1 MTKIKNIISTKF
13 NNVMKLLII
22 ALTALKSNKTRFFLA
37 SLGIM
42 IGIAAVI
49 VMVAIGKGSQHEV
62 MTVIAKMGENLLT
75 INAGEMKR
83 RGGRLRLSGNVTT
96 LNLRDVD
103 YLSKE
108 VDGITFVAPFEI
120 KEMKVKY
127 LQVLTSTNVAG
138 STLEFLETRNYRI
151 ASGEMFTEMD
161 QKLGARV
168 GVVGKTVIKNML
180 GGEDPLGKTVRINAI
195 PFRIIGIFE
204 SKGLDSDGID
214 QDDILLIPIK
224 SMLRRILN
232 QNHISTIYVKAG
244 SRRNIERV
252 SVRIKT
258 VLRDRHKIAD
268 DAENDFTIISQID
281 LENLKAETSEL
292 FTRLIVGVAAISLV
306 VGGIGILA
314 VMLIS
319 VKERT
324 HEIGVRR
331 AVGATKGDIV
341 GQFLFESILIGLFG
355 GFFGVVLGVGIT
367 FGASTWGAENLLLD
381 ANSIYISTS
390 VCMMIGVI
398 FGLFP
403 AIKASRL
410 DPMVALTVE

>member
-1 MTKIKNIISTKF
+1 
-13 NNVMKLLII
+13 VKLLII
-22 ALTALKSNKTRFFLA
+22 ALTALNSNKTRFFLA

-62 MTVIAKMGENLLT
+62 MSVIAKMGENLLT

-83 RGGRLRLSGNVTT
+83 RGGRLRLSGNVNT
-96 LNLRDVD
+96 LNLRDVN

-108 VDGITFVAPFEI
+108 VDGIAFIAPFEI

-151 ASGEMFTEMD
+151 TSGEMFSEMD

-168 GVVGKTVIKNML
+168 AVVGKTVIKNLL

-195 PFRIIGIFE
+195 PFRIIGTFE
-204 SKGLDSDGID
+204 SKGLDSDGVD
-214 QDDILLIPIK
+214 QDEILLIPIK

-232 QNHISTIYVKAG
+232 QSYISTIYVKAD

-252 SVRIKT
+252 AAKIKT
-258 VLRDRHKIAD
+258 ELRDRHKIAD
-268 DAENDFTIISQID
+268 DVENDFTIVSQID

-324 HEIGVRR
+324 HEIGIRR

-341 GQFLFESILIGLFG
+341 GQFLLESIIIGLFG
-355 GFFGVVLGVGIT
+355 GFFGVVLGAGIT
-367 FGASTWGAENLLLD
+367 FGASILGVENLLLD

>member
-1 MTKIKNIISTKF
+1 
-13 NNVMKLLII
+13 MKLLII

-49 VMVAIGKGSQHEV
+49 VMVAIGKGSHHEV
-62 MTVIAKMGENLLT
+62 MNVIAKMGENLLS

-83 RGGRLRLSGNVTT
+83 RGGRLRLAGNVTT
-96 LNLRDVD
+96 LNLGDVD
-103 YLSKE
+103 YLSQE
-108 VDGITFVAPFEI
+108 VSGLTLVVPFEI

-127 LQVLTSTNVAG
+127 LQILTVTNVAG
-138 STLEFLETRNYRI
+138 STLEFLKTRNYKI
-151 ASGEMFTEMD
+151 ASGEMFNERD
-161 QKLGARV
+161 QKLRAKV
-168 GVVGKTVIKNML
+168 AVVGNTVIKNMF
-180 GGEDPLGKTVRINAI
+180 GEDDPLGKTVRINAI
-195 PFRIIGIFE
+195 PFKVIGVFE
-204 SKGLDSDGID
+204 GKGLDSDGVD
-214 QDDILLIPIK
+214 QDDILLIPIT
-224 SMLRRILN
+224 SMLRRLLN
-232 QNHISTIYVKAG
+232 QNYISTIYAKAD
-244 SRRNIERV
+244 SRENIDRV
-252 SVRIKT
+252 ALKIKT
-258 VLRDRHKIAD
+258 LLRDRHKISD
-268 DAENDFTIISQID
+268 DAEDDFTIISQLD

-324 HEIGVRR
+324 REIGVRR

-355 GFFGVVLGVGIT
+355 GCSGVVLGVGIT
-367 FGASTWGAENLLLD
+367 LGITAWGIGNLILD
-381 ANSIYISTS
+381 MQSIYVSTG
-390 VCMMIGVI
+390 VCTAIGI
-398 FGLFP
+398 MFGLFP
-403 AIKASRL
+403 AIKAARL

>member
-1 MTKIKNIISTKF
+1 
-13 NNVMKLLII
+13 MKLLII

-42 IGIAAVI
+42 VGIAAVI
-49 VMVAIGKGSQHEV
+49 VMVAIGKGSHHEV
-62 MTVIAKMGENLLT
+62 MNVIAKMGENLLT

-83 RGGRLRLSGNVTT
+83 RGGRLRLAGNVTT

-103 YLSKE
+103 YLSQE
-108 VDGITFVAPFEI
+108 VSGLTLVAPFEI

-127 LQVLTSTNVAG
+127 LQVLTATNVAG
-138 STLEFLETRNYRI
+138 STPEFLKTRNYQI
-151 ASGEMFTEMD
+151 ASGEMFNERD
-161 QKLGARV
+161 QKLRAKV
-168 GVVGKTVIKNML
+168 AVVGNTVIKNMF
-180 GGEDPLGKTVRINAI
+180 GEDDPLGKTVRINAI
-195 PFRIIGIFE
+195 PFKVIGVFE
-204 SKGLDSDGID
+204 GKGLDSDGID
-214 QDDILLIPIK
+214 QDDILLIPIT
-224 SMLRRILN
+224 SMLRRLLN
-232 QNHISTIYVKAG
+232 QNYISTIYAKAD
-244 SRRNIERV
+244 SRENIDRV
-252 SVRIKT
+252 AAKIKT
-258 VLRDRHKIAD
+258 LLRDRHKISD
-268 DAENDFTIISQID
+268 DAEDDFTIISQLD

-324 HEIGVRR
+324 REIGVRR

-355 GFFGVVLGVGIT
+355 GCFGVALGAGITLGVT
-367 FGASTWGAENLLLD
+367 AWGVGNLILD
-381 ANSIYISTS
+381 MQSIYISTG
-390 VCMMIGVI
+390 VCTAIGI
-398 FGLFP
+398 MFGLFP

>member
-1 MTKIKNIISTKF
+1 
-13 NNVMKLLII
+13 MKLLII
-22 ALTALKSNKTRFFLA
+22 ALTALNSNKTRFFLA

-62 MTVIAKMGENLLT
+62 MSVIAKMGENLLT

-83 RGGRLRLSGNVTT
+83 RGGRLRLSGNVNT
-96 LNLRDVD
+96 LNLRDVN

-108 VDGITFVAPFEI
+108 VDGIAFIAPFEI

-151 ASGEMFTEMD
+151 TSGEMFSEMD

-168 GVVGKTVIKNML
+168 AVVGKTVIKNML
-180 GGEDPLGKTVRINAI
+180 GGGDPLGKTVRINAI
-195 PFRIIGIFE
+195 PFRIVGVFE

-214 QDDILLIPIK
+214 QDEILLIPIK

-232 QNHISTIYVKAG
+232 QSHISTIYVKAD

-252 SVRIKT
+252 AAKIKT
-258 VLRDRHKIAD
+258 ELRDRHKIAD
-268 DAENDFTIISQID
+268 DAENDFTIVSQID

-324 HEIGVRR
+324 HEIGIRR

-341 GQFLFESILIGLFG
+341 GQFLLESIIIGLFG

-367 FGASTWGAENLLLD
+367 FGASILGAENLLLD
-381 ANSIYISTS
+381 PNSIYISTS

>member
-1 MTKIKNIISTKF
+1 MKLFARFI
-13 NNVMKLLII
+13 VKLLII

-232 QNHISTIYVKAG
+232 QNYISTIYVKAD

-252 SVRIKT
+252 AAKIKT

-324 HEIGVRR
+324 HEIGIRR

-381 ANSIYISTS
+381 TNSIYISTS

-403 AIKASRL
+403 AIKASCL

>member
-1 MTKIKNIISTKF
+1 
-13 NNVMKLLII
+13 MKLLII

-75 INAGEMKR
+75 VNAGEMKR

-108 VDGITFVAPFEI
+108 VGGVTFLAPFEI

-127 LQVLTSTNVAG
+127 LQILTSTNVAG
-138 STLEFLETRNYRI
+138 STLEFLETRNYEI

-168 GVVGKTVIKNML
+168 AVVGKTVIKNML

-232 QNHISTIYVKAG
+232 QSHISTIYVKAG

-252 SVRIKT
+252 SARIKT
-258 VLRDRHKIAD
+258 TLRDRHKITD
-268 DAENDFTIISQID
+268 GAENDFTIISQID

-292 FTRLIVGVAAISLV
+292 FTRLIVGVASISLI

-324 HEIGVRR
+324 HEIGIRR

-341 GQFLFESILIGLFG
+341 GQFLLESILIGLFG
-355 GFFGVVLGVGIT
+355 GCFGVVLGVGIT
-367 FGASTWGAENLLLD
+367 FGVSTWGAENLLLD

-390 VCMMIGVI
+390 VCMIIGVI

>member
-1 MTKIKNIISTKF
+1 
-13 NNVMKLLII
+13 MKLLII

-42 IGIAAVI
+42 VGIAAVI
-49 VMVAIGKGSQHEV
+49 VMVAIGKGSHHEV
-62 MTVIAKMGENLLT
+62 MNVIAKMGENLLT

-83 RGGRLRLSGNVTT
+83 RGGRLRLAGNVTT

-103 YLSKE
+103 YLSQE
-108 VDGITFVAPFEI
+108 VSGLTLVAPFEI

-127 LQVLTSTNVAG
+127 LQVLTATNVAG
-138 STLEFLETRNYRI
+138 STPEFLKTRNYQI
-151 ASGEMFTEMD
+151 ASGEMFNERD
-161 QKLGARV
+161 QKLRAKV
-168 GVVGKTVIKNML
+168 AVVGNTVIKNMF
-180 GGEDPLGKTVRINAI
+180 GEDDPLGKTVRINAI
-195 PFRIIGIFE
+195 PFKVIGVFE
-204 SKGLDSDGID
+204 GKGLDSDGID
-214 QDDILLIPIK
+214 QDDILLIPIN
-224 SMLRRILN
+224 SMLRRLLN
-232 QNHISTIYVKAG
+232 QNYISTIYVKAD
-244 SRRNIERV
+244 SRENIDRV
-252 SVRIKT
+252 AAKIKT
-258 VLRDRHKIAD
+258 LLRDRHKISD
-268 DAENDFTIISQID
+268 DAEDDFTIISQLD

-292 FTRLIVGVAAISLV
+292 FTHLIVGVAAISLV

-324 HEIGVRR
+324 REIGVRR

-355 GFFGVVLGVGIT
+355 GCFGMVLGVGIT
-367 FGASTWGAENLLLD
+367 LGITAWGIGNLILD
-381 ANSIYISTS
+381 MQSIYVSTG
-390 VCMMIGVI
+390 VCTAIGI
-398 FGLFP
+398 MFGLFP

>member
-1 MTKIKNIISTKF
+1 MKLFARFI
-13 NNVMKLLII
+13 VKLLII

-168 GVVGKTVIKNML
+168 AVVGKTVIKNML

-232 QNHISTIYVKAG
+232 QNYISTIYAKAD

-252 SVRIKT
+252 AAKIKT

-403 AIKASRL
+403 AIKAARL

>member
-1 MTKIKNIISTKF
+1 
-13 NNVMKLLII
+13 MKLFARFIVKLLTI

-127 LQVLTSTNVAG
+127 LQVLTSTNIAG

-180 GGEDPLGKTVRINAI
+180 RGEDPLGKTVRINAI

-232 QNHISTIYVKAG
+232 QNYISTIYAKAD

-252 SVRIKT
+252 AAKIKT

-324 HEIGVRR
+324 HEIGIRR

>member
-1 MTKIKNIISTKF
+1 
-13 NNVMKLLII
+13 MKLLII

-108 VDGITFVAPFEI
+108 VDGIAFVAPFEI

-127 LQVLTSTNVAG
+127 LQVLTSTNIAG

-168 GVVGKTVIKNML
+168 GVVGKTVIKICL
-180 GGEDPLGKTVRINAI
+180 GEKTHWVKQSESMQFPLGLL
-195 PFRIIGIFE
+195 E
-204 SKGLDSDGID
+204 SLKVKG
-214 QDDILLIPIK
+214 
-224 SMLRRILN
+224 
-232 QNHISTIYVKAG
+232 
-244 SRRNIERV
+244 
-252 SVRIKT
+252 
-258 VLRDRHKIAD
+258 
-268 DAENDFTIISQID
+268 
-281 LENLKAETSEL
+281 
-292 FTRLIVGVAAISLV
+292 
-306 VGGIGILA
+306 
-314 VMLIS
+314 
-319 VKERT
+319 
-324 HEIGVRR
+324 
-331 AVGATKGDIV
+331 
-341 GQFLFESILIGLFG
+341 
-355 GFFGVVLGVGIT
+355 
-367 FGASTWGAENLLLD
+367 
-381 ANSIYISTS
+381 
-390 VCMMIGVI
+390 
-398 FGLFP
+398 
-403 AIKASRL
+403 
-410 DPMVALTVE
+410 

>member
-1 MTKIKNIISTKF
+1 
-13 NNVMKLLII
+13 MKLLII
-22 ALTALKSNKTRFFLA
+22 ALSALKSNKTRFFLA

-49 VMVAIGKGSQHEV
+49 VMVAIGKGSHHEV
-62 MTVIAKMGENLLT
+62 MNVIAKMGENLLT

-83 RGGRLRLSGNVTT
+83 RGGRLRLAGNVTT

-103 YLSKE
+103 YLSQE
-108 VDGITFVAPFEI
+108 VSGLTLVAPFEI

-127 LQVLTSTNVAG
+127 LQVLTATNVAG
-138 STLEFLETRNYRI
+138 STPEFLKTRNYQI
-151 ASGEMFTEMD
+151 ASGEMFNERD
-161 QKLGARV
+161 QKLRAKV
-168 GVVGKTVIKNML
+168 AVVGNTVIKNMF
-180 GGEDPLGKTVRINAI
+180 GEDDPLGKTVRINAI
-195 PFRIIGIFE
+195 PFKVIGVFE
-204 SKGLDSDGID
+204 GKGLDSDGID
-214 QDDILLIPIK
+214 QDDILLIPIT
-224 SMLRRILN
+224 SMLRRLLN
-232 QNHISTIYVKAG
+232 QNYISTIYAKAD
-244 SRRNIERV
+244 SRENIDRV
-252 SVRIKT
+252 ALKIKNL
-258 VLRDRHKIAD
+258 LRDRHKISD
-268 DAENDFTIISQID
+268 DAEDDFTIISQLD

-324 HEIGVRR
+324 REIGVRR

-355 GFFGVVLGVGIT
+355 GCSGVVLGVGIT
-367 FGASTWGAENLLLD
+367 FGITAWGIGNLILD
-381 ANSIYISTS
+381 MQSIYVSTG
-390 VCMMIGVI
+390 VCTAIGI
-398 FGLFP
+398 MFGLFP

>member
-1 MTKIKNIISTKF
+1 
-13 NNVMKLLII
+13 
-22 ALTALKSNKTRFFLA
+22 
-37 SLGIM
+37 
-42 IGIAAVI
+42 
-49 VMVAIGKGSQHEV
+49 
-62 MTVIAKMGENLLT
+62 
-75 INAGEMKR
+75 
-83 RGGRLRLSGNVTT
+83 
-96 LNLRDVD
+96 VD

-120 KEMKVKY
+120 KEMKAKY
-127 LQVLTSTNVAG
+127 LQILTSTNVAG
-138 STLEFLETRNYRI
+138 STLRFLETRNYRI
-151 ASGEMFTEMD
+151 ASGEMFSEMD

-168 GVVGKTVIKNML
+168 AIVGKTVIKNMF

-195 PFRIIGIFE
+195 PFRIIGVFE

-232 QNHISTIYVKAG
+232 QNYISTIYVKAD
-244 SRRNIERV
+244 SRRNIEIV
-252 SVRIKT
+252 AAKIKT

-324 HEIGVRR
+324 HEIGIRR

-341 GQFLFESILIGLFG
+341 GQFLLESILIGIFG

-381 ANSIYISTS
+381 ADSIYISTS
-390 VCMMIGVI
+390 VCMIIGII

-410 DPMVALTVE
+410 DPMVALTIE

>member
-1 MTKIKNIISTKF
+1 
-13 NNVMKLLII
+13 MKLLII

-108 VDGITFVAPFEI
+108 VNGIAFVAPFEI

-232 QNHISTIYVKAG
+232 QNYISTIYAKAD

-252 SVRIKT
+252 AAKIKT

-324 HEIGVRR
+324 HEIGIRR

>member
-1 MTKIKNIISTKF
+1 
-13 NNVMKLLII
+13 MKLLII

-49 VMVAIGKGSQHEV
+49 VMVAIGKGSHHEV
-62 MTVIAKMGENLLT
+62 MNVIAKMGENLLT

-83 RGGRLRLSGNVTT
+83 RGGRLRLAGNVTT

-103 YLSKE
+103 YLSQE
-108 VDGITFVAPFEI
+108 VSGLTLVAPFEI

-127 LQVLTSTNVAG
+127 LQVLTATNVAG
-138 STLEFLETRNYRI
+138 STPEFLKTRNYQI
-151 ASGEMFTEMD
+151 ASGEMFNERD
-161 QKLGARV
+161 QKLRAKV
-168 GVVGKTVIKNML
+168 AVVGNTVIKNMF
-180 GGEDPLGKTVRINAI
+180 GEDDPLGKTVRINAI
-195 PFRIIGIFE
+195 PFKVIGVFE
-204 SKGLDSDGID
+204 GKGLDSDGID
-214 QDDILLIPIK
+214 QDDILLIPIT
-224 SMLRRILN
+224 SMLRRLLN
-232 QNHISTIYVKAG
+232 QNYISTIYAKAD
-244 SRRNIERV
+244 SRENIDRV
-252 SVRIKT
+252 ALKIKT
-258 VLRDRHKIAD
+258 LLRDRHKISD
-268 DAENDFTIISQID
+268 DAEDDFTIISQLD

-324 HEIGVRR
+324 REIGVRR

-355 GFFGVVLGVGIT
+355 GCSGVVLGVGIT
-367 FGASTWGAENLLLD
+367 LGITAWGIGNLILD
-381 ANSIYISTS
+381 MQSIYISTG
-390 VCMMIGVI
+390 VCTAIGI
-398 FGLFP
+398 MFGLFP

>member
-1 MTKIKNIISTKF
+1 
-13 NNVMKLLII
+13 MKLLII

-62 MTVIAKMGENLLT
+62 MAVIAKMGENLLT

-108 VDGITFVAPFEI
+108 VSGITLIAPFEI

-138 STLEFLETRNYRI
+138 STLEFLETRNYEI

-168 GVVGKTVIKNML
+168 AVVGKTVIKNML

-232 QNHISTIYVKAG
+232 QSHISTIYVKAG

-252 SVRIKT
+252 SARIKT
-258 VLRDRHKIAD
+258 ALRDRHKITD
-268 DAENDFTIISQID
+268 GAENDFTIISQID

-292 FTRLIVGVAAISLV
+292 FTRLIVGVASISLI

-324 HEIGVRR
+324 HEIGIRR

-341 GQFLFESILIGLFG
+341 GQFLLESILIGLFG
-355 GFFGVVLGVGIT
+355 GCFGVVLGVGIT
-367 FGASTWGAENLLLD
+367 FGLSTWGAENLLLD

-390 VCMMIGVI
+390 VCMIIGVI

>member
-1 MTKIKNIISTKF
+1 
-13 NNVMKLLII
+13 VKLLII

-232 QNHISTIYVKAG
+232 QNYISTIYAKAD

-252 SVRIKT
+252 AAKIKT

-324 HEIGVRR
+324 HEIGIRR

-390 VCMMIGVI
+390 VCMMIGLI

>member
-1 MTKIKNIISTKF
+1 
-13 NNVMKLLII
+13 MKLLII

-75 INAGEMKR
+75 VNAGEMKR

-108 VDGITFVAPFEI
+108 VSGITLIAPFEI

-138 STLEFLETRNYRI
+138 STLEFLETRNYEI

-168 GVVGKTVIKNML
+168 AVVGKTAIKNML

-232 QNHISTIYVKAG
+232 QSHISTIYVKAG

-252 SVRIKT
+252 SARIKT
-258 VLRDRHKIAD
+258 ALRDRHKITD
-268 DAENDFTIISQID
+268 GAENDFTIISQID

-292 FTRLIVGVAAISLV
+292 FTRLIVGVASISLI

-324 HEIGVRR
+324 HEIGIRR

-341 GQFLFESILIGLFG
+341 GQFLLESILIGLFG
-355 GFFGVVLGVGIT
+355 GCFGVVLGVGIT
-367 FGASTWGAENLLLD
+367 FGVSTWGAENLLLD

-390 VCMMIGVI
+390 VCMIIGVI

>member
-1 MTKIKNIISTKF
+1 
-13 NNVMKLLII
+13 MKLLII

-49 VMVAIGKGSQHEV
+49 VMVAIGKGSHHEV
-62 MTVIAKMGENLLT
+62 MNVIAKMGENLLA

-83 RGGRLRLSGNVTT
+83 RGGRLRLAGNVTT

-103 YLSKE
+103 YLSQE
-108 VDGITFVAPFEI
+108 VSGLTLVAPFEI

-127 LQVLTSTNVAG
+127 LQVLTATNVAG
-138 STLEFLETRNYRI
+138 STPEFLKTRNYQI
-151 ASGEMFTEMD
+151 ASGEMFNERD
-161 QKLGARV
+161 QKLRAKV
-168 GVVGKTVIKNML
+168 AVVGNTVIKNMF
-180 GGEDPLGKTVRINAI
+180 GEDDPLGKTVRINAI
-195 PFRIIGIFE
+195 PFKVIGVFE
-204 SKGLDSDGID
+204 GKGLDSDGID
-214 QDDILLIPIK
+214 QDDILLIPIT
-224 SMLRRILN
+224 SMLRRLLN
-232 QNHISTIYVKAG
+232 QNYISTIYAKAD
-244 SRRNIERV
+244 SRENIDRV
-252 SVRIKT
+252 AAKIKT
-258 VLRDRHKIAD
+258 LLRDRHKISD
-268 DAENDFTIISQID
+268 DAEDDFTIISQLD

-355 GFFGVVLGVGIT
+355 GCSGVVLGVGIT
-367 FGASTWGAENLLLD
+367 LGITAWGIGNLILD
-381 ANSIYISTS
+381 MQSIYVSTG
-390 VCMMIGVI
+390 VCTAIGI
-398 FGLFP
+398 MFGLFP

>member
-1 MTKIKNIISTKF
+1 MKLFARFI
-13 NNVMKLLII
+13 VKLLII

-127 LQVLTSTNVAG
+127 LQVLTSTNIAG

-180 GGEDPLGKTVRINAI
+180 RGEDPLGKTVRINAI

-232 QNHISTIYVKAG
+232 QNYISTIYAKAD

-252 SVRIKT
+252 AAKIKT

-292 FTRLIVGVAAISLV
+292 FTRLIVGVAAISLL

-355 GFFGVVLGVGIT
+355 GFFGVTLGIGIT
-367 FGASTWGAENLLLD
+367 FGASIWGAENLLLD

-390 VCMMIGVI
+390 VCIMIGVI

>member
-1 MTKIKNIISTKF
+1 MKLFARFI
-13 NNVMKLLII
+13 VKLLII

-127 LQVLTSTNVAG
+127 LQVLTSTNIAG

-180 GGEDPLGKTVRINAI
+180 RGEDPLGKTVRINAI

-224 SMLRRILN
+224 SMLRRLLN
-232 QNHISTIYVKAG
+232 QNYISTIYAKAD
-244 SRRNIERV
+244 SRENIDRV
-252 SVRIKT
+252 AIKIKT
-258 VLRDRHKIAD
+258 LLRDRHKISD
-268 DAENDFTIISQID
+268 DAEDDFTIISQLD

-324 HEIGVRR
+324 REIGVRR

-355 GFFGVVLGVGIT
+355 GCFGVVLGVGIT
-367 FGASTWGAENLLLD
+367 LGITAWGIGNLILD
-381 ANSIYISTS
+381 MQSIYISTG
-390 VCMMIGVI
+390 VCTAIGI
-398 FGLFP
+398 MFGLFP

>member
-1 MTKIKNIISTKF
+1 
-13 NNVMKLLII
+13 VKLLII

-168 GVVGKTVIKNML
+168 AVVGKTVIKNML
-180 GGEDPLGKTVRINAI
+180 RGEDPLGKTVRINAI

-232 QNHISTIYVKAG
+232 QNYISTIYAKAD

-252 SVRIKT
+252 AAKIKT

-324 HEIGVRR
+324 HEIGIRR

>member
-1 MTKIKNIISTKF
+1 
-13 NNVMKLLII
+13 
-22 ALTALKSNKTRFFLA
+22 
-37 SLGIM
+37 M

-62 MTVIAKMGENLLT
+62 MSVIAKMGENLLT

-83 RGGRLRLSGNVTT
+83 RGGRLRLSGNVNT
-96 LNLRDVD
+96 LNLRDVN

-108 VDGITFVAPFEI
+108 VDGIAFIAPFEI

-138 STLEFLETRNYRI
+138 STLEFLETRNYSI
-151 ASGEMFTEMD
+151 TSGEMFSEMD

-168 GVVGKTVIKNML
+168 AVVGKTVIKNML

-195 PFRIIGIFE
+195 PFRIIGVFE

-214 QDDILLIPIK
+214 QDEILLIPIK

-232 QNHISTIYVKAG
+232 QSHISTIYVKAD

-252 SVRIKT
+252 ATKIKT
-258 VLRDRHKIAD
+258 ELRDRHRIAD
-268 DAENDFTIISQID
+268 DAENDFTIVSQID

-292 FTRLIVGVAAISLV
+292 FTRLIVGVAGISLV

-324 HEIGVRR
+324 HEIGIRR

-341 GQFLFESILIGLFG
+341 GQFLLESIIIGLFG

-367 FGASTWGAENLLLD
+367 FGASILGVENLLLD

>member
-1 MTKIKNIISTKF
+1 
-13 NNVMKLLII
+13 MKLLII

-42 IGIAAVI
+42 VGIAAVI
-49 VMVAIGKGSQHEV
+49 VMVAIGKGSHHEV
-62 MTVIAKMGENLLT
+62 MNVIAKMGENLLT

-83 RGGRLRLSGNVTT
+83 RGGRLRLAGNVTT

-103 YLSKE
+103 YLSQE
-108 VDGITFVAPFEI
+108 VSGLTLVAPFEI

-127 LQVLTSTNVAG
+127 LQVLTATNVAG
-138 STLEFLETRNYRI
+138 STPEFLKTRNYQI
-151 ASGEMFTEMD
+151 ASGEMFNERD
-161 QKLGARV
+161 QKLRAKV
-168 GVVGKTVIKNML
+168 AVVGNTVIKNMF
-180 GGEDPLGKTVRINAI
+180 GEDDPLGKTVRINAI
-195 PFRIIGIFE
+195 PFKVIGVFE
-204 SKGLDSDGID
+204 GKGLDSDGVD
-214 QDDILLIPIK
+214 QDDILLIPIT
-224 SMLRRILN
+224 SMLRRLLN
-232 QNHISTIYVKAG
+232 QNYISIIYAKAD
-244 SRRNIERV
+244 SRENIDRV
-252 SVRIKT
+252 ALKIKT
-258 VLRDRHKIAD
+258 LLRDRHKISD
-268 DAENDFTIISQID
+268 DAEDDFTIISQLD

-324 HEIGVRR
+324 REIGVRR

-355 GFFGVVLGVGIT
+355 GCSGVVLGVGIT
-367 FGASTWGAENLLLD
+367 LGITAWGIGNLVLD
-381 ANSIYISTS
+381 MQSIYVSTG
-390 VCMMIGVI
+390 VCTAIGI
-398 FGLFP
+398 MFGLFP

>member
-1 MTKIKNIISTKF
+1 MKLFARFI
-13 NNVMKLLII
+13 VKLLII
-22 ALTALKSNKTRFFLA
+22 ALTAPKSNKTRFFLA

-195 PFRIIGIFE
+195 PFKIIGIFE

-232 QNHISTIYVKAG
+232 QNYISTIYVKAD

-252 SVRIKT
+252 AAKIKT

-268 DAENDFTIISQID
+268 DAENDFTITSQID
-281 LENLKAETSEL
+281 LENIKAETSEL

-331 AVGATKGDIV
+331 AVGATKGDII
-341 GQFLFESILIGLFG
+341 GQFLLESILIGLFG
-355 GFFGVVLGVGIT
+355 GFFGVTLGVGIT

>member
-1 MTKIKNIISTKF
+1 
-13 NNVMKLLII
+13 MKLLII

-49 VMVAIGKGSQHEV
+49 VMVAIGKGSHHEV
-62 MTVIAKMGENLLT
+62 MNVIAKMGENLLT

-83 RGGRLRLSGNVTT
+83 RGGRLRLAGNVTT

-103 YLSKE
+103 YLSQE
-108 VDGITFVAPFEI
+108 VSGLTLVAPFEI

-127 LQVLTSTNVAG
+127 LQVLTATNVAG
-138 STLEFLETRNYRI
+138 STPEFLKTRNYKI
-151 ASGEMFTEMD
+151 ASGEMFNERD
-161 QKLGARV
+161 QKLRAKV
-168 GVVGKTVIKNML
+168 AVVGNTVIKNMF
-180 GGEDPLGKTVRINAI
+180 GEDDPLGKIVRINAI
-195 PFRIIGIFE
+195 PFKVIGVFE
-204 SKGLDSDGID
+204 GKGLDSDGID
-214 QDDILLIPIK
+214 QDDILLIPIN
-224 SMLRRILN
+224 SMLRRLLN
-232 QNHISTIYVKAG
+232 QNYISTIYVKAD
-244 SRRNIERV
+244 SRENIDRV
-252 SVRIKT
+252 AVKIKT
-258 VLRDRHKIAD
+258 LLRDRHKISD
-268 DAENDFTIISQID
+268 DAEDDFTIISQLD

-324 HEIGVRR
+324 REIGVRR
-331 AVGATKGDIV
+331 AVGATKRDII

-355 GFFGVVLGVGIT
+355 GCFGVALGAGITLGVT
-367 FGASTWGAENLLLD
+367 AWGVGNLILD
-381 ANSIYISTS
+381 MQSIYISTG
-390 VCMMIGVI
+390 VCTAIGI
-398 FGLFP
+398 MFGLFP

>member
-1 MTKIKNIISTKF
+1 
-13 NNVMKLLII
+13 MKLLII

-75 INAGEMKR
+75 VNAGEMKR

-108 VDGITFVAPFEI
+108 VGGVTFLAPFEI

-138 STLEFLETRNYRI
+138 STLEFLETRNYEI

-168 GVVGKTVIKNML
+168 AVVGKTVIKNML

-232 QNHISTIYVKAG
+232 QSHISTIYVKVG
-244 SRRNIERV
+244 SRRNMERV

-258 VLRDRHKIAD
+258 ALRDRHKISD
-268 DAENDFTIISQID
+268 GAENDFTIISQID

-292 FTRLIVGVAAISLV
+292 FTRLIVGVASISLI

-341 GQFLFESILIGLFG
+341 GQFLLESILIGLFG
-355 GFFGVVLGVGIT
+355 GCFGVVLGVGIT
-367 FGASTWGAENLLLD
+367 FGVSTWGAENLLLD

-390 VCMMIGVI
+390 VCMIIGVI

>member
-1 MTKIKNIISTKF
+1 
-13 NNVMKLLII
+13 
-22 ALTALKSNKTRFFLA
+22 
-37 SLGIM
+37 M

-62 MTVIAKMGENLLT
+62 MSVIAKMGENLLT

-83 RGGRLRLSGNVTT
+83 RGGRLRLSGNVNT
-96 LNLRDVD
+96 LNLRDVN

-108 VDGITFVAPFEI
+108 VDGIAFIAPFEI

-138 STLEFLETRNYRI
+138 STLEFLETRNYSI
-151 ASGEMFTEMD
+151 TSGEMFSEMD

-168 GVVGKTVIKNML
+168 AVVGKTVIKNML

-195 PFRIIGIFE
+195 PFRIIGVFE

-214 QDDILLIPIK
+214 QDEILLIPIK

-232 QNHISTIYVKAG
+232 QSHISTIYVKAD

-252 SVRIKT
+252 AAKIKT
-258 VLRDRHKIAD
+258 ELRDRHRIAD
-268 DAENDFTIISQID
+268 DAENDFTIVSQID

-292 FTRLIVGVAAISLV
+292 FTRLIVGVAGISLV

-324 HEIGVRR
+324 HEIGIRR

-341 GQFLFESILIGLFG
+341 GQFLLESIIIGLFG

-367 FGASTWGAENLLLD
+367 FGASILGVENLLLD

>member
-1 MTKIKNIISTKF
+1 MKLFARFI
-13 NNVMKLLII
+13 VKLLII

-168 GVVGKTVIKNML
+168 AVVGKTVIKNML
-180 GGEDPLGKTVRINAI
+180 RGEDPLGKTVRINAI

-324 HEIGVRR
+324 HEIGIRR

>member
-1 MTKIKNIISTKF
+1 
-13 NNVMKLLII
+13 
-22 ALTALKSNKTRFFLA
+22 
-37 SLGIM
+37 M

-62 MTVIAKMGENLLT
+62 MAVIAKMGENLLT

-103 YLSKE
+103 YLSNE
-108 VDGITFVAPFEI
+108 VSGITLIAPFEI

-138 STLEFLETRNYRI
+138 STLEFLETRNYEI

-168 GVVGKTVIKNML
+168 AVVGKTVIKNML

-232 QNHISTIYVKAG
+232 QSHISTIYVKAG

-252 SVRIKT
+252 SARIKT
-258 VLRDRHKIAD
+258 ALRDRHKITD
-268 DAENDFTIISQID
+268 GAENDFTIISQID

-292 FTRLIVGVAAISLV
+292 FTRLIVGVASISLI

-341 GQFLFESILIGLFG
+341 GQFLLESILIGLFG
-355 GFFGVVLGVGIT
+355 GCFGVVLGVGIT
-367 FGASTWGAENLLLD
+367 FGLSTWGAENLLLD

-390 VCMMIGVI
+390 VCMIIGVI